1 MKHEALKPKVLPA
14 ARGSVLL
21 QRKCACGGPAVA
33 RGECEDCKKKKTL
46 QKKTAGPAVGSNP
59 AAPPIVHEV
68 LQSPGQPLDS
78 ATRQFFEL
86 RLGHDFG
93 RVRVH
98 TDEKAGESAG
108 TVNARAYTVGS
119 NVVFGAGEYAPG
131 VNAGRELI
139 AHELVHT
146 IQQGDVAVAT
156 GTLRIGETHD
166 SFEVEADRAAQ
177 ASLAGGSTSRP
188 AHSPVKLARQQAR
201 PESQQEEEEKKKK
214 EREEQI
220 RRLLTPGGPS
230 TETREEKEEREK
242 KQAEHEA
249 QNKRKKEVRESAK
262 SKAYGRDNLD
272 SPGTWGWGSP
282 ETNNLKQECK
292 VVGMDR
298 PTFLTFLSTFPAGS
312 PGVVFGQTAIVASR
326 AVAPEIAAVAVPG
339 GFKLKPTHAEMPPV
353 YSAFT
358 KATEFDEGMRHCPDP
373 GCSRTPNANNGRY
386 KITPGGA
393 AQLEAGEMEHCKD
406 YREAFDLSLAL
417 YASII
422 NNLAAHERIYSSERQ
437 VVEDAIRQVGIR
449 PDDMVTRFESLCAL
463 STRRDSLNWHRP
475 NFPSSATHVDICDQA
490 NGCRTVE
497 TIDDTSLP
505 NVGNHQFAELLPAA
519 PTGRSGG
526 KP

>member
-1 MKHEALKPKVLPA
+1 MKHESTKPKVLPA

-21 QRKCACGGPAVA
+21 QRKCSCGGPAVA

-46 QKKTAGPAVGSNP
+46 QKKTASPAAGSNP
-59 AAPPIVHEV
+59 TAPPIVHEV

-78 ATRQFFEL
+78 DTRQFFEP
-86 RLGHDFG
+86 RFGHDFG

-98 TDEKAGESAG
+98 TDEKARKSARA
-108 TVNARAYTVGS
+108 VNARAYTVGS
-119 NVVFGAGEYAPG
+119 NVVFAAGEYAPG
-131 VNAGRELI
+131 VNSGRELI

-146 IQQGDVAVAT
+146 IQQSDVAASP
-156 GTLRIGETHD
+156 GTLQIGDADD
-166 SFEVEADRAAQ
+166 SLEVDADRAAQ
-177 ASLAGGSTSRP
+177 ASLVGGSMSRP
-188 AHSPVKLARQQAR
+188 AHSPVRLARQQAH
-201 PESQQEEEEKKKK
+201 PESKEEEEKKKK
-214 EREEQI
+214 EQDEQI

-230 TETREEKEEREK
+230 TETREEKEEKER
-242 KQAEHEA
+242 KQAELEA
-249 QNKRKKEVRESAK
+249 ENKRKKEVKESAK

-282 ETNNLKQECK
+282 ETNNLKQERN

-298 PTFLTFLSTFPAGS
+298 PTFQTFLSTFPAGS

-326 AVAPEIAAVAVPG
+326 AVAPEIGAVAVPG

-373 GCSRTPNANNGRY
+373 SCSRTPNANVGRY
-386 KITPGGA
+386 RITPGGA
-393 AQLEAGEMEHCKD
+393 TRLEAGEMEHCKD

-437 VVEDAIRQVGIR
+437 VIEDVTRQVGVR

-475 NFPSSATHVDICDQA
+475 NFPSSATHVDICNQA

-497 TIDDTSLP
+497 TIDETSLP